1 MDLRFQILGEIG
13 NKNEM
18 MLNENE
24 TEEKLKS
31 LKHDKNFYIM
41 DCSRANIEATKGN
54 LKVYDSVRE
63 EINYN
68 RIYKNTKG
76 FYIKKHSKK
85 IYLENM
91 QKVKIVPVE

>member
-1 MDLRFQILGEIG
+1 MNSRFQILGEIG

-18 MLNENE
+18 MLNEKE
-24 TEEKLKS
+24 IEEKLKS
-31 LKHDKNFYIM
+31 IEHNRNFYII
-41 DCSRANIEATKGN
+41 DASKANVEATKGN

-85 IYLENM
+85 IYLEDM
-91 QKVKIVPVE
+91 QKVKIIPVE